1 MLREKSEAVVALH
14 DKLYSS
20 VLKAFLRTEI
30 EYRPHITL
38 GRATGNPSGINV
50 ETMQAEATCE
60 VRGEWR
66 AVMRELAIVTH
77 HQDGTITIDKTIP
90 LNFA

>member
-1 MLREKSEAVVALH
+1 MLREKSEAVIALH
-14 DKLYSS
+14 DKLYSG

-38 GRATGNPSGINV
+38 GRVTGNPSAATF
-50 ETMQAEATCE
+50 ELMLEAATSE
-60 VRGEWR
+60 IRGEWR
-66 AVMRELAIVTH
+66 AVMRELAIVTY
-77 HQDGTITIDKTIP
+77 HQDGTISIDKTIP